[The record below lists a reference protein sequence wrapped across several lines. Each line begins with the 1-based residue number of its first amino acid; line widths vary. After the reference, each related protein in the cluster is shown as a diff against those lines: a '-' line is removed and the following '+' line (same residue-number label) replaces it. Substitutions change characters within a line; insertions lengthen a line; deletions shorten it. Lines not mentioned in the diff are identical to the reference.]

1 MAAPIPPHFSI
12 DFGNNTLK
20 LVYIT
25 RRGGGWDLRSIAS
38 VQTPPGTLNSY
49 KDEHKQQLI
58 DSIKELVVDSR
69 VPIKEVAVALPE
81 SAVFSRVL
89 TVPKVGD
96 NELTDAV
103 YWQLKQFLPY
113 PIEEVQSDFTE
124 LMTDP
129 TGQKKILA
137 VAAPKKLVQLYVEIL
152 EKAGLVPVAIESET
166 LSILRAIKGNHN
178 IADGIVL
185 DFGAQSTDMAVML
198 GGELFFSQSISTGSD
213 LLTKALVN
221 EFQLSYA
228 QAEEYKRAY
237 GINPTVADGKI
248 YNILKPVI
256 DMIVTE
262 VLRGLEFYKG
272 EIGKVPP
279 STVFICG
286 EAALLPALPEY
297 LKSVLGSEV
306 YIADPWKTVSV
317 PGGMAEVVKKSAPGF
332 CVSVGLCMKE
342 E

>member
-25 RRGGGWDLRSIAS
+25 RRGNGWDLRNIAS

-49 KDEHKQQLI
+49 KEEHKTQLI
-58 DSIKELVVDSR
+58 DAIKELVTDAR

-89 TVPKVGD
+89 TVPKVGE
-96 NELTDAV
+96 NELNDAV

-124 LMTDP
+124 LITDAE
-129 TGQKKILA
+129 GQKKILA

-152 EKAGLVPVAIESET
+152 EKAGLSPVAIESET
-166 LSILRAIKGNHN
+166 LAILRAIKVAHGMRDAV
-178 IADGIVL
+178 IL

-198 GGELFFSQSISTGSD
+198 GGELYFSQSISTGSD

-237 GINPTVADGKI
+237 GLNPTAADGKI
-248 YNILKPVI
+248 YAVLKPII
-256 DMIVTE
+256 DIIVTE
-262 VLRGLEFYKG
+262 VLRGLEFYKT

-279 STVFICG
+279 SAIMLCG

-297 LKSVLGSEV
+297 LKAVLGSETV
-306 YIADPWKTVSV
+306 VADPWKMVTVS
-317 PGGMAEVVKKSAPGF
+317 GGMAEIVKKSSPGY
-332 CVSVGLCMKE
+332 CVSVGLCLKE